1 MNTFGHYLAGTVAAA
16 AIMAPA
22 AAQAPVQRQR
32 YALEAQD
39 MGAALRAFSR
49 ISGRE
54 VLADA
59 AVIAGKRSRRV
70 AGEFDAATA
79 LARLLSDAGLRADQV
94 DGAFIIR
101 ASDASAAQAGN
112 ASETQG
118 GEVVVTGTR
127 IRGAAPVGS
136 PVTVI
141 DRAALERSGRGT
153 VTGLVETLPSNF
165 GGGLNEAVTGTT
177 SRNNAGNNIA
187 LGSSINLRGLGPT
200 STLVLFDGNRPALG
214 GVSGLFADVSII
226 PQLAIER
233 VEILTDGSSAIYGS
247 DAVAGVVNFRF
258 RRNVDGFES
267 WARTGTADGDFSEYQ
282 LGQLAGKRW
291 QGGSATL
298 AYQYSQ
304 RGNLSGSQRSY
315 ATDDLRPYGGPD
327 YRSLFTTPGT
337 IIAANG
343 AIFGIPA
350 GQDGRNLTA
359 AQLIPGRISRRDVRK
374 ETDLL
379 PAQRTHALY
388 AAVDQDVSD
397 GLSLYGRAL
406 YGRRAFT
413 FNRALLTEAAVRVP
427 VTNPFYVDPIG
438 TGEPVSVRYDF
449 GTDVGRPQRVGHVQ
463 GLTATGGAIIR
474 FGAWRIDASGSY
486 GRYEERS
493 TYRNIVNTFRLAA
506 ALADSNPATAYN
518 VFGDGQ
524 DTNPATIERVRG
536 SRELRTHAT
545 VWSAAV
551 RADGPLFALPAGTV
565 RLATG
570 AEHRS
575 ESGNAT
581 DTIDIRQAGPSTE
594 PFPGLPAKRRIDA
607 LYGELLV
614 PLLGGMDWFPG
625 SLTASAAARWER
637 YSDVGSTT
645 NPKIG
650 LAWKPRTGVTVRGS
664 YGTSFRAPGFEDLV
678 GSGFNLYQPLELAD
692 PLSPTG
698 TSIALGLFGNSDNI
712 GPEKATNWT
721 AGIDLTDWP
730 LKGLRASASYFDIAY
745 RDRIASAT
753 ANYASYLTN
762 REIYGGLVNEN
773 PSPALIA
780 SYFASPNFNNP
791 EGYTPAQIDVIIDA
805 LLRNLSSTH
814 VRGID
819 VEILLARPL
828 GSGTA
833 TVGVQGTRLLAI
845 DQRLT
850 PDAPAANIVSTLGNP
865 VQLRLRGQLGWTKG
879 GFDAVVFLNHTGKY
893 RNLTVVPAEPVKSWT
908 TFDLSLGYR
917 FGAPGPFKAAR
928 LGLSA
933 TNLFDTKPPYVLN
946 HQFDSTLGYDPEQA
960 SAVGRLVAVQLTLGW

>member
-1 MNTFGHYLAGTVAAA
+1 MAGFRHYLAGTAALAGLIAPVAAQG
-16 AIMAPA
+16 PA
-22 AAQAPVQRQR
+22 QRQR
-32 YALEAQD
+32 YTIDAQAL
-39 MGAALRAFSR
+39 GAALRLFSR

-54 VLADA
+54 VLADT
-59 AVIAGKRSRRV
+59 AVIAGKRSTRI
-70 AGEFDAATA
+70 AGDYDAETA
-79 LARLLSDAGLRADQV
+79 LARLLADAGLRAELV

-101 ASDASAAQAGN
+101 AGDAPAPEAPGDS
-112 ASETQG
+112 

-141 DRAALERSGRGT
+141 NRGDIERSGRGT
-153 VTGLVETLPSNF
+153 VQSLVETIPSNF
-165 GGGLNEAVTGTT
+165 GGGLNESVTGTT
-177 SRNNAGNNIA
+177 SRNNAGNNVA
-187 LGSSINLRGLGPT
+187 LGSSINLRGLGPR

-214 GVSGLFADVSII
+214 GVSGIFADVSII

-267 WARTGTADGDFSEYQ
+267 WARAATADGDFSEYQ

-291 QGGSATL
+291 ATGSAAL
-298 AYQYSQ
+298 AYQYAE
-304 RGNLSGSQRSY
+304 RGNLSGAQRSY

-343 AIFGIPA
+343 AIFGIPG
-350 GQDGRNLTA
+350 GQDGRGLTA
-359 AQLIPGRISRRDVRK
+359 ARLIPGQISKRDVRK

-388 AAVDQDVSD
+388 AALDQQVGS
-397 GLSLYGRAL
+397 GLSLYARGL
-406 YGRRAFT
+406 YGRRSFT
-413 FNRALLTEAAVRVP
+413 FTRALLNEAAVRVP

-438 TGEPVSVRYDF
+438 TRQPVTVRYNF
-449 GTDVGRPQRVGHVQ
+449 GTDLGPQRRTGRVEGF
-463 GLTATGGAIIR
+463 TTTGGAVLDL
-474 FGAWRIDASGSY
+474 GAWRVDASGSY
-486 GRYEERS
+486 GRYEEHSRYS
-493 TYRNIVNTFRLAA
+493 NVLNTFRLAA
-506 ALADSNPATAYN
+506 ALADTNPATAYN

-524 DTNPATIERVRG
+524 DTNPATIDRVRG
-536 SRELRTHAT
+536 SRRLDTHAT

-570 AEHRS
+570 AEYRR
-575 ESGNAT
+575 EKGNAS
-581 DTIDIRQAGPSTE
+581 DVIDARAAAPVASG
-594 PFPGLPAKRRIDA
+594 FPGLPNARSIEA

-614 PLLGGMDWFPG
+614 PVFAGGGFPG
-625 SLTASAAARWER
+625 ALTASAAVRYEH
-637 YSDVGSTT
+637 YSDFGSTT
-645 NPKIG
+645 NPKLG
-650 LAWKPRTGVTVRGS
+650 LAWKPRTGVTLRGS
-664 YGTSFRAPGFEDLV
+664 YGTSFRAPGFGDLT
-678 GSGFNLYQPLELAD
+678 GSAGNLYQPIPLAD
-692 PLSPTG
+692 PRSPTG
-698 TSIALGLFGNSDNI
+698 TSIALGLFGASDDI

-721 AGIDLTDWP
+721 AGVDLVDWP
-730 LKGLRASASYFDIAY
+730 IAGLRASASYFDIAY

-762 REIYGGLVNEN
+762 REIYGGLVNED

-780 SYFASPNFNNP
+780 SYFAAPQFNNP
-791 EGYTPAQIDVIIDA
+791 DGYTPAQIDVIIDA

-814 VRGID
+814 IRGID
-819 VEILLARPL
+819 VDIALSRPAA
-828 GSGTA
+828 GGVA
-833 TVGVQGTRLLAI
+833 TIGLEGTRLLAI

-850 PDAPAANIVSTLGNP
+850 ASAPAANIASTLGNP
-865 VQLRLRGQLGWTKG
+865 VKLRLRGRLGWTRD
-879 GFDAVVFLNHTGKY
+879 GFDATMFVNHTGGY
-893 RNLTVVPAEPVKSWT
+893 RNLTVVPAEPVKRWT

-917 FGAPGPFKAAR
+917 FAAAGPLRSAR
-928 LGLSA
+928 FGLAA
-933 TNLFDTKPPYVLN
+933 TNLFDAKPPYVTN

-960 SAVGRLVAVQLTLGW
+960 SAVGRLISVQFTIGW